1 MLKVLGFEDRR
12 IHSMILSSN
21 HLLLLPGIILGIAFA
36 YGGMAWYCA
45 EFIEVERLIIPATLK
60 PISILMTVVIT
71 VFCYFVSLVLLRRKV
86 NKIDMIEALK
96 DNRE

>member
-1 MLKVLGFEDRR
+1 M
-12 IHSMILSSN
+12 
-21 HLLLLPGIILGIAFA
+21 LGIAAA

-60 PISILMTVVIT
+60 PVSILLTAVIT
-71 VFCYFVSLVLLRRKV
+71 VFCYFVSLALLRRKV
-86 NKIDMIEALK
+86 EKIDMIEALK